1 MRPAWFLAEGV
12 DIEKKYVNLVVG
24 RHDVRSDTSTNIS
37 YRQYIIYNTLEEGEH
52 E

>member
-24 RHDVRSDTSTNIS
+24 RHDVRSDANIS

>member
-1 MRPAWFLAEGV
+1 VRPAWFLAEGV

-24 RHDVRSDTSTNIS
+24 RHDVRSDTNIS

>member
-24 RHDVRSDTSTNIS
+24 RLDVRSDTNIVHTV
-37 YRQYIIYNTLEEGEH
+37 YQT
-52 E
+52 